1 MQLTRKSRNSEIPGR
16 EISGRK
22 KNQNPERNEKK
33 KSSFNIFCSHIHR
46 NLKTCRQTQKAEIN
60 IYIYI
65 TKGEKRETLD
75 GISEFLTILGWR
87 RNNLWYPESSHF
99 FLPRIFTGNK
109 QSLIKKWGVF

>member
-1 MQLTRKSRNSEIPGR
+1 VGE
-16 EISGRK
+16 K
-22 KNQNPERNEKK
+22 KIKTQKEMKKK

-60 IYIYI
+60 IYIYIYI

-99 FLPRIFTGNK
+99 FLPRIFTVNK